1 MARSPH
7 SVERHQHRFQ
17 KRARWTRRHMM
28 KKTIGIIGFG
38 VIGQRWAAA
47 FLHAGHDVRAYD
59 RGSCQ
64 EDDFRKLLP
73 SLLADLDAVGAHK
86 TTEPGEFRL
95 FSSMADAMA
104 GVDFVQES
112 APEILEI
119 KRKLLPEIESCV
131 ADHVVIASSSSAL
144 LVSDMQRDCR
154 LPGRIVLGHPFNP
167 AHLMPL
173 VEIVGGAL
181 TDPASV
187 QVAKA
192 IYEDIGKKPV
202 VMNREI
208 TGHLALRLM
217 GAMWREAIALVR
229 DGVASVEDV
238 DRAFV
243 YGPGPK
249 WTLQGSFISNQLNA
263 AGMEDFLRKYGP
275 TYQAIWDTL
284 LDAEL
289 DEATIAAVTKSTAA
303 AVGGRSQE
311 QLKSEREA
319 GLVSILKGVAEHG
332 AL

>member
-1 MARSPH
+1 MLP
-7 SVERHQHRFQ
+7 E
-17 KRARWTRRHMM
+17 
-28 KKTIGIIGFG
+28 
-38 VIGQRWAAA
+38 
-47 FLHAGHDVRAYD
+47 
-59 RGSCQ
+59 
-64 EDDFRKLLP
+64 LLV
-73 SLLADLDAVGAHK
+73 DLNAVNPRNG
-86 TTEPGEFRL
+86 TETGEIRL
-95 FSSMADAMA
+95 FATLAEAME
-104 GVDFVQES
+104 GVDFVQENG
-112 APEILEI
+112 PEVLEV
-119 KRKLLPEIESCV
+119 KLKLLPEIEAHV
-131 ADHVVIASSSSAL
+131 ADDIVIASSSSAL
-144 LVSDMQRDCR
+144 LVSNMQRDCR
-154 LPGRIVLGHPFNP
+154 CPGRIVLGHPFNP

-173 VEIVGGAL
+173 VEIVGGGL
-181 TDPASV
+181 SDPASV
-187 QVAKA
+187 EIARQ

-284 LDAEL
+284 LDARL
-289 DEATIAAVTKSTAA
+289 DEETIAVVTRSTAA
-303 AVGGRSQE
+303 AVNGRSHE

-319 GLVSILKGVAEHG
+319 GLVSILRGVAEHG

>member
-1 MARSPH
+1 
-7 SVERHQHRFQ
+7 
-17 KRARWTRRHMM
+17 M
-28 KKTIGIIGFG
+28 KKTIGIVGFG

-47 FLHAGHDVRAYD
+47 FCHAGHDVRVYD
-59 RGSCQ
+59 RAIDQ
-64 EDDFRKLLP
+64 EAAFRELLP
-73 SLLADLDAVGAHK
+73 SLLADLDAVRPPTGDL
-86 TTEPGEFRL
+86 GEIRL
-95 FSSMADAMA
+95 FSSLAEAMT
-104 GVDFVQES
+104 GVDFVQENG
-112 APEILEI
+112 PETLEI
-119 KRKLLPEIESCV
+119 KRKLLPEIESYV
-131 ADHVVIASSSSAL
+131 GDHVVIASSSSAL
-144 LVSDMQRDCR
+144 LVSEMQPDCR

-173 VEIVGGAL
+173 VEIVGGRL

-187 QVAKA
+187 QVARQL
-192 IYEDIGKKPV
+192 YEDIGKKPV

-238 DRAFV
+238 DRAFM

-263 AGMEDFLRKYGP
+263 TGMEDFLRKYGP

-284 LDAEL
+284 LDATL
-289 DEATIAAVTKSTAA
+289 DEPTISAVTQSTAA
-303 AVGGRSQE
+303 AVSGRSQE
-311 QLKSEREA
+311 RLKAEREA
-319 GLVSILKGVAEHG
+319 GLVSVLRGVAEHG

>member
-1 MARSPH
+1 
-7 SVERHQHRFQ
+7 
-17 KRARWTRRHMM
+17 M
-28 KKTIGIIGFG
+28 KKTIGIVGFG

-47 FLHAGHDVRAYD
+47 FAHAGHDVRVYD
-59 RGSCQ
+59 RMADQ
-64 EDDFRKLLP
+64 EAGFRQLLP
-73 SLLADLDAVGAHK
+73 SLLADLEAVRPRGDIAQG
-86 TTEPGEFRL
+86 TVQLFASMTEAL
-95 FSSMADAMA
+95 K
-104 GVDFVQES
+104 GVEFVQES
-112 APEILEI
+112 GPENLEL
-119 KRKLLPEIESCV
+119 KRVLLPEIESCV
-131 ADHVVIASSSSAL
+131 GDDVIIASSSSAL
-144 LVSDMQRDCR
+144 LVSDMQSECR

-173 VEIVGGAL
+173 VEIVGGKL
-181 TDPASV
+181 TDPAAV
-187 QVAKA
+187 EAAK
-192 IYEDIGKKPV
+192 ILYDEMGKKPV

-238 DRAFV
+238 DRAFI

-263 AGMEDFLRKYGP
+263 TGMEDFLRKYGP

-284 LDAEL
+284 LDAKL
-289 DEATIAAVTKSTAA
+289 DEETIAAVTKSTAA
-303 AVGGRSQE
+303 AVGARGQE
-311 QLKSEREA
+311 QLKAEREA

>member
-1 MARSPH
+1 
-7 SVERHQHRFQ
+7 VK
-17 KRARWTRRHMM
+17 KR
-28 KKTIGIIGFG
+28 IGIVGFG

-47 FLHAGHDVRAYD
+47 FAHAGHDVRVYD
-59 RGSCQ
+59 RAANQ
-64 EDDFRKLLP
+64 EADFRQLLP
-73 SLLADLDAVGAHK
+73 SLFADLEAVRSRGDIV
-86 TTEPGEFRL
+86 PGKVEL
-95 FSSMADAMA
+95 FTSMAEALT

-112 APEILEI
+112 GPENLEL
-119 KRKLLPEIESCV
+119 KRVLLAEIESCV
-131 ADHVVIASSSSAL
+131 GDDVIIASSSSAL
-144 LVSDMQRDCR
+144 LVSDMQSECR

-173 VEIVGGAL
+173 VEIVGGTL
-181 TDPASV
+181 TDPAAV
-187 QVAKA
+187 EAAKML
-192 IYEDIGKKPV
+192 YDEMGKKPV

-263 AGMEDFLRKYGP
+263 TGMEDFLRKYGP

-284 LDAEL
+284 LDAKL
-289 DEATIAAVTKSTAA
+289 DEETIAAVTKSTAA
-303 AVGGRSQE
+303 AVGGRGQE
-311 QLKSEREA
+311 QLKAEREA